1 MTFRL
6 AEFYDTELRWLQPQ
20 FGAAFSVRR
29 DDRVLDIGCGAG
41 QTTRDAARLAI
52 DGNALGVDVSDEL
65 LHAARERSVGLR
77 NIAFERGDAQVHVL
91 PRAHFD
97 LCISR
102 FGTMFFADPAAAFT
116 NIAGALRPGARLALM
131 VWQAREHNPWSTGIQ
146 RALGQDASTATKRG
160 AFSQADRGD
169 TTRLL
174 LDAGFDDVAFTD
186 VRAPVCYGDS
196 VDDAFDVVEALFDT
210 DAALRNEHTRHA
222 VQRLLSEHLT
232 ADGVCFDARAW
243 VTTARRS

>member
-6 AEFYDTELRWLQPQ
+6 ADFYDTELRWLQPH
-20 FGAAFSVRR
+20 FDAAFHVRR
-29 DDRVLDIGCGAG
+29 EDRVLDIGCGAG
-41 QTTRDAARLAI
+41 QTTREVARRAI
-52 DGNALGVDVSDEL
+52 DGKVLGVDVSADL
-65 LHAARERSVGLR
+65 LRAARERSAGLR
-77 NIAFERGDAQVHVL
+77 NVAYELGDAQMHAL

-102 FGTMFFADPAAAFT
+102 FGTMFFADPSAAFA
-116 NIAGALRPGARLALM
+116 NIAASLRPGARLALM

-146 RALGQDASTATKRG
+146 RALGQDDAAATKRG

-174 LDAGFDDVAFTD
+174 LDAGFDDVVFAD

-196 VDDAFDVVEALFDT
+196 VDAAFDVVAALFDT
-210 DAALRNEHTRHA
+210 DGALGNEDTRHA
-222 VQRLLSEHLT
+222 VHRLLSEHLT
-232 ADGVCFDARAW
+232 DDGVCFDARAW
-243 VTTARRS
+243 VITARRS